1 MELADW
7 NTGTLGA
14 VATQSRVCFV
24 TSTSHSAPLLH
35 LNMSA
40 VVPPE
45 TFTEIFSHLRND
57 GAALKAVRESSM
69 EFAVLSQHHAFTR
82 LVFKDRQHIAE
93 FFALASAPYATIP
106 KPLQCSSICF
116 KDTAVVD
123 DESLGEI
130 SRLLATIHVKHSF
143 GVHVTTGGIPSTVI
157 QLSTLWKDNIKQLS
171 LRGGRHVPSV
181 FFLFLA
187 SFPRLEALALKN
199 VHMEEGN
206 GMAEQYTFPK
216 TVTTLSLSRCA
227 PLWSF
232 MRVQVLPGGGLNHVR
247 DLYIQELFFGGEE
260 GVVDMR
266 ECFRELAG
274 IHTLTLDPVYHATL
288 NNFNFGVYDI
298 YRRSWEATLLQMG
311 GLNLLRISCANLP
324 PKFAMEYVGMYA
336 LQFSARLIE
345 TMVEVYFPHSLEL
358 WTSSACEDFQEVS
371 GAMRDPIPVTTVSGR
386 GSLVVR
392 GLPDKLPNGIEAARN
407 VTVCGT
413 PVVFK
418 ESNWAEVMGDRLDG
432 I

>member
-1 MELADW
+1 
-7 NTGTLGA
+7 
-14 VATQSRVCFV
+14 
-24 TSTSHSAPLLH
+24 
-35 LNMSA
+35 MSA

-45 TFTEIFSHLRND
+45 MFTEIFSHLRYD
-57 GAALKAVRESSM
+57 GVTLKAVRESSM
-69 EFAVLSQHHAFTR
+69 EFAVLSRQYAFTR
-82 LVFKDRQHIAE
+82 LVFRDRQHIAE
-93 FFALASAPYATIP
+93 FFILASAPRSTIP
-106 KPLQCSSICF
+106 RPLQCNSICF
-116 KDTAVVD
+116 KDTAVTD
-123 DESLGEI
+123 DEELGEI
-130 SRLLATIHVKHSF
+130 NRLLTTIQVKHSF
-143 GVHVTTGGIPSTVI
+143 GVHVTNGGIPSTVV
-157 QLSTLWKDNIKQLS
+157 QLSALWKDNIKQLGI
-171 LRGGRHVPSV
+171 RGGMHVPSA
-181 FFLFLA
+181 FFSFLA

-199 VHMEEGN
+199 VRMEEGV
-206 GMAEQYTFPK
+206 GVVGQYAFPK

-232 MRVQVLPGGGLNHVR
+232 MRVQVLPGGGLAHIR
-247 DLYIQELFFGGEE
+247 DLYIQELIFGGEE

-266 ECFRELAG
+266 ECFRELTG
-274 IHTLTLDPVYHATL
+274 VHNLTLDPVYHATL

-311 GLNLLRISCANLP
+311 GLKLLRISCANLP

-358 WTSSACEDFQEVS
+358 WTSSACEDFQEVL

-407 VTVCGT
+407 VTLCGNRI
-413 PVVFK
+413 VFK